1 MFFTNFCVVSLR
13 PGSRSETG
21 REGFPGGLFQD
32 GQTCGFTSPEAG
44 GFSQPQRAA
53 DKPRNSSQLKLTG
66 PGIEPGFTDCEATV
80 LPRRPCAPLQET
92 HTLHQGS
99 PMFGLTS
106 FVWPTSNLPKT
117 PILYCLFIIFY

>member
-53 DKPRNSSQLKLTG
+53 DKPRKSSQLKLTG
-66 PGIEPGFTDCEATV
+66 SGIEPGFPDCEATV
-80 LPRRPCAPLQET
+80 LPRRHCAPLYLSCCYKSMSIE
-92 HTLHQGS
+92 
-99 PMFGLTS
+99 
-106 FVWPTSNLPKT
+106 NL
-117 PILYCLFIIFY
+117 IFYV